1 MKSFSD
7 KGLEIIKKK
16 AEENDSIE
24 NYHFLKHLI
33 NIQSIQ
39 KFETINRVSK
49 NIKKTIKLKIAPVK
63 KTIKISIN

>member
-39 KFETINRVSK
+39 KFETITQFRKDYMDSLNNQISR
-49 NIKKTIKLKIAPVK
+49 KKKRK
-63 KTIKISIN
+63 S